1 MHARDG
7 DERMNTRTVLFVD
20 DDHDVLELARQLLG
34 AQGYRVLRADG
45 AFQAMEILE
54 QSRPDAMVLDLMM
67 PDRTGVE
74 VLEQVRFDPKLAD
87 LPVICFSAVPQTE
100 ETLAFIREFSV
111 GLVDKTNWPELVRR
125 LGELFTERGD

>member
-1 MHARDG
+1 MTTH
-7 DERMNTRTVLFVD
+7 TVLVVD
-20 DDHDVLELARQLLG
+20 DDPDVLELARQLLG

-45 AFQAMEILE
+45 AFQAMEIL
-54 QSRPDAMVLDLMM
+54 QDTRPDAVVLDLMM
-67 PDRTGVE
+67 PDRTGID

-111 GLVDKTNWPELVRR
+111 GLVDKTNWPELVQR
-125 LGELFTERGD
+125 LSAVFAERKV